1 MGAEGHGS
9 VGVER
14 RGLMFVLSSP
24 SGAGKTTL
32 SRLLIERMPG
42 LSLSVSATT
51 RSKRP
56 GEVEGRDYMFVDKTT
71 FEAMVKRDELLEW
84 ATVFDNRYGTPRAP
98 VEAALSSGRD
108 VLFDID
114 WQGTQQLKRAMGDD
128 VATIFVL
135 PPSFGELR
143 SRLERRAE
151 DQTDVIARRLVNARA
166 EIGHW
171 TEYDYIIVNSDLDLS
186 FNATRRI
193 LAAERAR
200 RAPLPDPAVIAEAA
214 PFRRDN
220 QPALPAFIDKLLAEG
235 AAITGSR

>member
-1 MGAEGHGS
+1 MSSSAPP
-9 VGVER
+9 V
-14 RGLMFVLSSP
+14 RGQLWVVSAP
-24 SGAGKTTL
+24 SGTGKTTVVDRL
-32 SRLLIERMPG
+32 MERTPRLERSRSYTSR
-42 LSLSVSATT
+42 AA
-51 RSKRP
+51 RP
-56 GEVEGRDYMFVDKTT
+56 GETHGVDYNFISRQQ
-71 FEAMVKRDELLEW
+71 FEDMVREDAFLEW
-84 ATVFDNRYGTPRAP
+84 ADIFGNLYGTSRVETEALLATGLDLVLVIDVQGARQVRARMP
-98 VEAALSSGRD
+98 EAA
-108 VLFDID
+108 
-114 WQGTQQLKRAMGDD
+114 A
-128 VATIFVL
+128 IFVL

-151 DQTDVIARRLVNARA
+151 DQTDVIARRLVNAQA

-171 TEYDYIIVNSDLDLS
+171 AEYDYIIVNSDLDLS